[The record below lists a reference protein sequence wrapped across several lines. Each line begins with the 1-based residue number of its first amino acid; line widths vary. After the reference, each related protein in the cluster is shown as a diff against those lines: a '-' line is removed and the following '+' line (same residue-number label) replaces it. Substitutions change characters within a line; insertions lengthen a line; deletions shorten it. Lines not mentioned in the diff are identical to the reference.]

1 MGLVLLNARY
11 FLRCSNSTTCGT
23 GWIVITQDAWFSE
36 VVTLV
41 SFADLRKLDSK
52 PSLRHDTHTV
62 IYPHTQLSTD

>member
-1 MGLVLLNARY
+1 M
-11 FLRCSNSTTCGT
+11 
-23 GWIVITQDAWFSE
+23 AWFSE